1 MCDPAPRLFIFT
13 LLLRR
18 HESMNPNG
26 QPADVPGILY
36 ADIILACMS
45 GAYNLDP
52 NYWLVGGQGLPW
64 SESLRRTRSGG
75 ERPVFEEP
83 HAVPRP
89 VSHQDVKEVPGGTH
103 GVCRQAGGN
112 VHVLTNPGL

>member
-52 NYWLVGGQGLPW
+52 NYWLVGGQGLRAAATDIQNPNIFMVMW
-64 SESLRRTRSGG
+64 QFAMGDGRFRALAGDILNWLG
-75 ERPVFEEP
+75 P
-83 HAVPRP
+83 
-89 VSHQDVKEVPGGTH
+89 PG
-103 GVCRQAGGN
+103 R
-112 VHVLTNPGL
+112 